1 MGYKNTFFRWH
12 ACVLA
17 GVALFVTLIASGVFA
32 WAAGEG
38 WQTLEQGVEKASFV
52 FPSFSNS
59 TGAPS
64 APASLAA
71 LRLDPYKVD
80 FDLLMAS
87 EQGKARTLLD
97 WSGEYGL
104 IAAINA
110 SMYLPDKITSTGY
123 MRRNEHAN
131 NSRIVNSFGAFFVA
145 GPDNE
150 SLPPAA
156 VLDRKQDDWESL
168 ISHYKIVVQ
177 NFRMMTPEGV
187 PLWGETT
194 RMFSIAAVA
203 QDNKGNILFL
213 HTAQPM
219 TVNEFVNGVMSLDL
233 NIDRLMY
240 VEGGHQ
246 AAMLVNAGGFSQTW
260 TGRLS
265 FFIQDGTLVS
275 LPNVLGVKRRKPE

>member
-1 MGYKNTFFRWH
+1 MGYKNMFLRWH
-12 ACVLA
+12 ACVLT
-17 GVALFVTLIASGVFA
+17 GVALFLTFVAGGPFA
-32 WAAGEG
+32 WAAGED
-38 WQTLEQGVEKASFV
+38 WQVLEQGVEKASFV
-52 FPSFSNS
+52 FPSLSNS
-59 TGAPS
+59 TS
-64 APASLAA
+64 ANYVPVTLAA

-87 EQGKARTLLD
+87 ELGKPRTLLD

-110 SMYLPDKITSTGY
+110 SMYLPDRLTSTGY
-123 MRRNEHAN
+123 MRRDEHAN
-131 NSRIVNSFGAFFVA
+131 NSRVVNSFGAFFVA
-145 GPDNE
+145 GPDSD

-156 VLDRKQDDWESL
+156 VLDRKLDDWENL
-168 ISHYKIVVQ
+168 ISHYKIVIQ

-187 PLWGETT
+187 PLWGGTT
-194 RMFSIAAVA
+194 KMFSIAAVA

-219 TVNEFVNGVMSLDL
+219 TVNEFVNGVMSLGL

-246 AAMLVNAGGFSQTW
+246 AAMLVNAGGFSQVW

-265 FFIQDGTLVS
+265 FLVQDGNLVS
-275 LPNVLGVKRRKPE
+275 LPNVLGVKRRKSD